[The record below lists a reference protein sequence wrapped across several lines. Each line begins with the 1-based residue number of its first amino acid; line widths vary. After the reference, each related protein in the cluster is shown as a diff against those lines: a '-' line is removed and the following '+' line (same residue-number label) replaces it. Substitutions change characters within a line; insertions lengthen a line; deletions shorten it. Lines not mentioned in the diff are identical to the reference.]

1 MYYYRIELVCYFTNG
16 PATHTHLY
24 VNYSVPFN
32 ELLQEAL
39 IEHHQLTILPEL
51 LEHLTY
57 IVVQS
62 IDLLGATYDSPFIE
76 YKPWHSTISNAPS
89 YGSISLQ

>member
-16 PATHTHLY
+16 PATHSHLY

-32 ELLQEAL
+32 ELLEEAL
-39 IEHHQLTILPEL
+39 IEHHQLTIVPEL
-51 LEHLTY
+51 LEHLAS

-62 IDLLGATYDSPFIE
+62 IDFLGATHDSPFTK

-89 YGSISLQ
+89 YGGISLQ

>member
-32 ELLQEAL
+32 KLLEEAL
-39 IEHHQLTILPEL
+39 IEHHQLTIVPEL
-51 LEHLTY
+51 LEHLVH

-62 IDLLGATYDSPFIE
+62 IDFLGAIHDPPLTQYQ
-76 YKPWHSTISNAPS
+76 PWYSDLSNDPS
-89 YGSISLQ
+89 YGGISLL

>member
-16 PATHTHLY
+16 PATHSHLY

-32 ELLQEAL
+32 ELLEEAL
-39 IEHHQLTILPEL
+39 IEHHQLTIIPEL
-51 LEHLTY
+51 LEHLAS

-62 IDLLGATYDSPFIE
+62 IDFLGATYDPPFTE
-76 YKPWHSTISNAPS
+76 YKPRHSITSNAPS

>member
-32 ELLQEAL
+32 KLLEEAL

-51 LEHLTY
+51 LEHLVH

-62 IDLLGATYDSPFIE
+62 IDFLGATYDSPLTE
-76 YKPWHSTISNAPS
+76 HKLGHSIVSNVPS
-89 YGSISLQ
+89 YGGISLQ